1 METRHTYFYEK
12 RKHGKFRLVECPDTS
27 FPVAD
32 THCHLEMSEDPAWLL
47 HRCNVH
53 NVKFLACVIDS
64 TDDGP
69 DALQKILYLEGTEV
83 CLPGG
88 GTELDE
94 KQEGTEVD
102 LPGVIDKSPG
112 KSTSVPEKPE
122 KCRVRYIVGTHP
134 HHAEK

>member
-1 METRHTYFYEK
+1 METRHTDFYEK

-69 DALQKILYLEGTEV
+69 EGMAKVESAY
-83 CLPGG
+83 
-88 GTELDE
+88 ESADE
-94 KQEGTEVD
+94 KPD
-102 LPGVIDKSPG
+102 MK
-112 KSTSVPEKPE
+112 
-122 KCRVRYIVGTHP
+122 YIVGTHP